1 MNMSERESPQHA
13 APPVFIFSCE
23 RSGSTLLRYIVDT
36 HAQICCPG
44 QLYLGQLC
52 RDLHTTIFYSLGQTI
67 STTSVEERERMVA
80 AEVRRVVDELMS
92 KYAKAKGKRMWCDK
106 TTLNLQYLK
115 VLNVVFPDAKC
126 ICLYRN
132 CMDVAYSSIEC
143 SRFGFMPELAPYVQK
158 NPENIVAAM
167 VENWVDKTGKL
178 LAFEREHPE
187 CCFRIKYEDVVFNP
201 PETLRPMFAF
211 LNLEWSDTLLDAIFT
226 APHDAGFGDRKILF
240 LKKIGKNS
248 VGKGSTLPRE
258 DIPSDLLGEMNR
270 LLEELEYPIVG
281 AEWGRTR
288 SPYLPDAAATGGGEV
303 LVTNVKEIFERHFPK
318 LLTER
323 GEDLRAVNGVCKFV
337 VSGEDGGVWTLK
349 LAAANW
355 RIVAEDDDA
364 ADCTV
369 EASADVLLDLVN
381 GELNAV
387 AAFDQGKLYV
397 TGNFELAN
405 NIGQLLFGG

>member
-1 MNMSERESPQHA
+1 MNMSDRESPHHA

-36 HAQICCPG
+36 HDQICCPG

-67 STTSVEERERMVA
+67 STTSVEERDRMIAV
-80 AEVRRVVDELMS
+80 EVRRVMDELMS

-158 NPENIVAAM
+158 NPENIVTAM

-187 CCFRIKYEDVVFNP
+187 RCFRVKYEDVVLNP
-201 PETLRPMFAF
+201 PETLRRMFAF

-226 APHDAGFGDRKILF
+226 TPHDAGFGDRKILF
-240 LKKIGKNS
+240 SKKIDKNS

-258 DIPSDLLGEMNR
+258 DIPADLLGEMNR
-270 LLEELEYPIVG
+270 LLEELKYPTGG
-281 AEWGRTR
+281 ADWGRTR

-303 LVTNVKEIFERHFPK
+303 LVTTVKEFFERHFPK

-323 GEDLRAVNGVCKFV
+323 REDLRAINGVCKFV

-349 LAAANW
+349 LAATNW
-355 RIVAEDDDA
+355 SIVAEDDDA